1 MLVAVLSTRHIHRI
15 SIASSVIPIVTIE
28 GQYRA
33 SKIIVTWRIKDENR
47 CNGSFKSRLSSLNIL
62 QMLKHFWHSSAH
74 KSIPRTPTADADA
87 FLPNYLSAR
96 KRKLGVGRSWYKK
109 NRARFNERRLS
120 TSGSFQAISK
130 HLKFFSKHSKTKVQ
144 IEQRRLTNS
153 SFAATISRRL
163 PFQWIC
169 INILELCPR
178 SLSSPPRLSVFGS
191 LATEP
196 SFANWSRILRNK
208 TRIVQ
213 LRTWY
218 MKYKET
224 FMFPSTD
231 NHYHPFHASSVLGH

>member
-1 MLVAVLSTRHIHRI
+1 MAGSTRKNLILLYYIIYSLQIFHNRYCRNNHVAQNARVSFLISQLEAGRGLVRYLQKPLLQNRTLRYVKILIPDNCIMLVAVLSTRHIHRI

-163 PFQWIC
+163 PF
-169 INILELCPR
+169 
-178 SLSSPPRLSVFGS
+178 
-191 LATEP
+191 
-196 SFANWSRILRNK
+196 
-208 TRIVQ
+208 
-213 LRTWY
+213 
-218 MKYKET
+218 
-224 FMFPSTD
+224 
-231 NHYHPFHASSVLGH
+231 